1 MITNEFRILIEAYN
15 QASNDGDTGTAEAL
29 MRELDGLVMSF
40 QYDQAEK
47 AKEWTV
53 G

>member
-29 MRELDGLVMSF
+29 MRELDGLVISF
-40 QYDQAEK
+40 QYDRMNAEK
-47 AKEWTV
+47 TK